1 MIIAEALVGFFCMF
15 VFVVLL
21 IVWLVQVLVK
31 DLLTDV
37 LLLSCRKVWK
47 L

>member
-1 MIIAEALVGFFCMF
+1 MLLLVT
-15 VFVVLL
+15 VFS
-21 IVWLVQVLVK
+21 WLVQVLVRHF
-31 DLLTDV
+31 LTDV